1 MNDLTIESVES
12 ESDAMELDS
21 ILWEVLW
28 RPLGLPRN
36 VRESFKLKGES
47 LEFVAKSH
55 GEVLGG
61 LVANWT
67 SPTEVKLRHIALKP
81 EAQNQGAGSQL
92 VNALIGTISQN
103 KCTRIHVIARKTSAG
118 FFRKL
123 GFTPS
128 PGEAPEHPAFKKH
141 RITFELMEK
150 NVEPVHGL

>member
-12 ESDAMELDS
+12 ESDAMELDTR
-21 ILWEVLW
+21 LWEVLW

-36 VRESFKLKGES
+36 VRESFKLEGES
-47 LEFVAKSH
+47 VKFVAKSH

-61 LVANWT
+61 LVANRT

-81 EAQNQGAGSQL
+81 EAQNKGAGSRL

-103 KCTRIHVIARKTSAG
+103 KCTQIRVIARDTSTG

-123 GFTPS
+123 GFTTS

-150 NVEPVHGL
+150 NFESVRGL

>member
-12 ESDAMELDS
+12 EADAAELGAR
-21 ILWEVLW
+21 LWEVLW
-28 RPLGLPRN
+28 RPLGLPQN
-36 VRESFKLKGES
+36 VRESFKLEGES

-55 GEVLGG
+55 GVVLGG
-61 LVANWT
+61 LVAIWT

-92 VNALIGTISQN
+92 VNALIGTVSRN
-103 KCTRIHVIARKTSAG
+103 KCTRIHVITRKTSAG

-123 GFTPS
+123 GFTTS
-128 PGEAPEHPAFKKH
+128 HGEAPEHPVFKKH

-150 NVEPVHGL
+150 NIEPVHGL